1 MKVLITGAG
10 GLIGTALVERL
21 REGGNELLLATRGEP
36 KRDEQ
41 VHWDV
46 EAGFE
51 EAARGRI
58 EGVDAVVH
66 LAGESVSGLRWSDE
80 KKKAIRDSR
89 VLGARSVVET
99 LFELNERPKV
109 FVSMSGADFYG
120 DTGDD
125 AKTETDKAG
134 GTFLAEVCKA
144 WEAEA
149 RRAED
154 AGIRTVILRSGMVL
168 SSRGG
173 ALAVML
179 TPFKFGV
186 GGVVGSGKQWMSWI
200 ALDDMIRV
208 ILFAVENPALRGAV
222 NAVSPNAVTN
232 EEFTKTLGEVVY
244 RPTILPLPEF
254 AVNFALGE
262 MGHTLLLDSR
272 RVTPKRLADAGF
284 EFEFPDLKP
293 ALEHAVK

>member
-46 EAGFE
+46 EAGFD
-51 EAARGRI
+51 EAARERI
-58 EGVDAVVH
+58 EDVDAVVH
-66 LAGESVSGLRWSDE
+66 LAGENVSGFRWSDE

-89 VLGARSVVET
+89 VLGTRSVVET
-99 LFELNERPKV
+99 LFELNARPEV

-168 SSRGG
+168 SSKGG
-173 ALAVML
+173 ALSVML

-200 ALDDMIRV
+200 TLDDMIRV
-208 ILFAVENPALRGAV
+208 ILFAIENEALRGAV

-254 AVNFALGE
+254 AVNLALGE

-272 RVTPKRLADAGF
+272 RVTPKRLIEAGF
-284 EFEFPDLKP
+284 EFQFTELKT